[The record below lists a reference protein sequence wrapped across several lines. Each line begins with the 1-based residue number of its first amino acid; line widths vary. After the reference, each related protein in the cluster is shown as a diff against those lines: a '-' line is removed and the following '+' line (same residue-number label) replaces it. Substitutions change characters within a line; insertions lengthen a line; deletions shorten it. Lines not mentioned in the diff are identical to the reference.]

1 MLLPV
6 PSGKL
11 LVASLVVSAVV
22 VASRFVTIPPVLR
35 LLHYDN
41 RAGLMSAIHL
51 SQTSEFALVIMMIG
65 ASEGFRHITTE
76 IVSLV
81 VMVLVVTATL
91 STYLVQFSH
100 PLVRAVLRRT
110 TGTFLE
116 DPMSGAARRG
126 ERHGAP
132 IVLVGCFRVGS
143 SLVHDLLGSG
153 RKFQVIDF
161 NPRVHHELRTL
172 GVPCVYGDLSH
183 VDTLQHAGV
192 EEAEVL
198 ISSIPDDFLR
208 GTTNRRLL
216 KTLRKLNPRATI
228 LVTAESV
235 PTALELYE
243 AGADYV
249 MVPRILAA
257 DRFLEILGSVENGG
271 LAEIR
276 QREIV
281 ELRTRK
287 DVFL

>member
-1 MLLPV
+1 
-6 PSGKL
+6 
-11 LVASLVVSAVV
+11 
-22 VASRFVTIPPVLR
+22 LR
-35 LLHYDN
+35 YDN